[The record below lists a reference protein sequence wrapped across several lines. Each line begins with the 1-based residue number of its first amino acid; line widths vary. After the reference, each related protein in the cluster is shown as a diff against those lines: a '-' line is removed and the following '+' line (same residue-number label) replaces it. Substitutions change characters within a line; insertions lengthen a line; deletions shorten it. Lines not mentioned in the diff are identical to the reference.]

1 MNLTVLSVVW
11 AMVMCLCT
19 NIQRVS
25 MPRSCE
31 AQLGRKLPYT
41 DVISGLIT
49 FKVNISQGQIPHS
62 NIHLQVGT
70 KIQFLG

>member
-1 MNLTVLSVVW
+1 
-11 AMVMCLCT
+11 
-19 NIQRVS
+19 

-62 NIHLQVGT
+62 NIYLQVGT